1 MKHLVRS
8 TLYGGKVRRFYESSS
23 GLDEQE
29 LQDFCEINLA
39 YLLDDGMRIIVD
51 TYDKCICVDLSF
63 RTINK
68 PSGGV
73 KWIAIKDH
81 VIPFLIRLK
90 SAYNLYDMER
100 FGHTYQ
106 IEIDRKPE
114 HENGS
119 YEYCLTIDEV
129 IDESASILKT
139 GTIKH
144 IRFYI

>member
-1 MKHLVRS
+1 MRYLRKYNEDNS
-8 TLYGGKVRRFYESSS
+8 A
-23 GLDEQE
+23 GLTEDDIR
-29 LQDFCEINLA
+29 DFCEINLA

-63 RTINK
+63 RAI
-68 PSGGV
+68 GGV
-73 KWIAIKDH
+73 RWETIKDQI
-81 VIPFLIRLK
+81 IPFLIRLK
-90 SAYNLYDMER
+90 SVYNLYDMER

-106 IEIDRKPE
+106 LEVDRKPE

-119 YEYCLTIDEV
+119 FEYCLMIDGV
-129 IDESASILKT
+129 IDEKERILET

>member
-1 MKHLVRS
+1 MRYIKK
-8 TLYGGKVRRFYESSS
+8 YNESNSEV
-23 GLDEQE
+23 LDEQE
-29 LQDFCEINLA
+29 IKDFCEMNLA

-51 TYDKCICVDLSF
+51 TLVVLKKTYDKCICVDLSF
-63 RTINK
+63 RAI
-68 PSGGV
+68 GGV
-73 KWIAIKDH
+73 RWETIKDH

-100 FGHTYQ
+100 YGHTYQ
-106 IEIDRKPE
+106 IEVDRKPE

-129 IDESASILKT
+129 IDESAGILKT